1 MNTITSEHRRKF
13 VKARSPHNI
22 ALLSCVINGN
32 KDFGIAVSAGDDKRR
47 R

>member
-1 MNTITSEHRRKF
+1 VHRAGLCQC
-13 VKARSPHNI
+13 KARRQAES
-22 ALLSCVINGN
+22 LSCVINGN